1 MEKPGKLDAFMYM
14 LMKEA
19 RRNSLIDLCD
29 VWEITE
35 GEMKDCI
42 SYLEEKLEVKD
53 L

>member
-1 MEKPGKLDAFMYM
+1 MYM

-19 RRNSLIDLCD
+19 RRNSLIDLCE

-35 GEMKDCI
+35 GEMENCI
-42 SYLEEKLEVKD
+42 SYLEEKLEVNN